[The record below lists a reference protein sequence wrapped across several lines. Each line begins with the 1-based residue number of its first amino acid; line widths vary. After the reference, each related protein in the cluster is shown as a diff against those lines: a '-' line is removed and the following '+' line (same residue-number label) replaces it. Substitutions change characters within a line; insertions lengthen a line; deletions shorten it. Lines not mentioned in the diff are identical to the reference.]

1 MLPLVVCQ
9 RRTSSCGKCLSLL
22 NSVLESVMQKIV
34 DGVRQFQKGQ
44 FEDHRGLFEELAGG
58 QSPLALFI
66 TCSDSRIDP
75 NMVTQTKPG
84 QLFVIRTAGNIVP
97 PYDVVRGGEAATIEY
112 AVRAL
117 NVSDIVICGHS
128 QCGAMGGLL
137 NPEAL
142 TTLPA
147 VEEYLQ
153 SAEATR
159 QNIEADYANVTDP
172 AEKLTLTVKENVLVQ
187 LENLKTHPSVIE
199 ALEKDTVNLHGWVYE
214 FETGAVTAHQAE
226 SGEFEAI

>member
-1 MLPLVVCQ
+1 M
-9 RRTSSCGKCLSLL
+9 
-22 NSVLESVMQKIV
+22 
-34 DGVRQFQKGQ
+34 
-44 FEDHRGLFEELAGG
+44 
-58 QSPLALFI
+58 
-66 TCSDSRIDP
+66 
-75 NMVTQTKPG
+75 
-84 QLFVIRTAGNIVP
+84 
-97 PYDVVRGGEAATIEY
+97 
-112 AVRAL
+112 
-117 NVSDIVICGHS
+117 
-128 QCGAMGGLL
+128 

-142 TTLPA
+142 KTLPA
-147 VEEYLQ
+147 VEEYLK

-159 QNIEADYANVTDP
+159 QNIEANYAKVTDP